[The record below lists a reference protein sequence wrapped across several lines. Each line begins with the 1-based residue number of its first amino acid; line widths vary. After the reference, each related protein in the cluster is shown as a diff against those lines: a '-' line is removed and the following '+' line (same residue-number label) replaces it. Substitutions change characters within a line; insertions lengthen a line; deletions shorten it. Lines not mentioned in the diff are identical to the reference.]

1 MLAVFGAVLPALFTT
16 DFAHVRA
23 QTADLLHEF
32 RPARHFS
39 SGERT
44 DLGARTVQLNTANHH
59 LNILLVQTGRGAVLA
74 RLHTL
79 QTLLDALT
87 IAFV

>member
-1 MLAVFGAVLPALFTT
+1 MLAVVGTVLAALFTT
-16 DFAHVRA
+16 DFADVCA

-32 RPARHFS
+32 RPARHFFC
-39 SGERT
+39 GECT
-44 DLGARTVQLNTANHH
+44 DLCARTVQLNTANHH
-59 LNILLVQTGRGAVLA
+59 LDVLLLQAGGGTVLA

-79 QTLLDALT
+79 QTAFDALT